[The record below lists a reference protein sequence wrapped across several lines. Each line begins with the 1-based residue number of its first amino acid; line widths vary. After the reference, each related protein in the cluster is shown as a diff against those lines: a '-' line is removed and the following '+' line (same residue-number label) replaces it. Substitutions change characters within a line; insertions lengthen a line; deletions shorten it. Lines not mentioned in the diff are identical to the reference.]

1 MTNNHIHVRIDTPS
15 QRPNNGDFLRGTP
28 TLDGIFL
35 PMIIFQVEF
44 TGVKGYKRQGL
55 LLKREG
61 DLVWVAWDDSEMLMN
76 ERLTPLDRV
85 NYSANLSWTYK
96 DKLVIKPL
104 GLNPIFHNEWIDKM
118 AKSPKSDLVQKEC
131 IVEIE
136 KHQHFLRAE
145 RARLARD

>member
-1 MTNNHIHVRIDTPS
+1 
-15 QRPNNGDFLRGTP
+15 
-28 TLDGIFL
+28 
-35 PMIIFQVEF
+35 MIIFQVEF

-104 GLNPIFHNEWIDKM
+104 GLSPIFHNEWVDKM

-131 IVEIE
+131 IAGIE

-145 RARLARD
+145 RSRLARD